1 MADTVWTI
9 TPDKAGKY
17 TLATA
22 DKYVDRDIEF
32 DLAQASLA
40 AEGSAS
46 ATIDSVS
53 VGTKVS
59 NKYPV
64 TGSKA
69 LSGTASAS
77 VASAGFAKDE
87 TASAAITGNASLS
100 AQLDAGV
107 LETTGG
113 FASASLTSVTV
124 GAKSSSNY
132 PISGSGTISGS
143 FGAAVN
149 TEGYVRDE
157 TASGSISGTASL
169 NATLPAVVL
178 QTSGGSGSATI
189 NAVTVGTKS
198 GSNYPLTGS
207 GSISGTFGAS
217 VKTEGYGKN
226 ENVSGSVSGTASLD
240 ASLPAI
246 ALSASGSGSATIDSV
261 SVAAD
266 VTSGKFKV
274 SGSKAITG
282 SASASIA
289 SAGYGTNETGS
300 GSVSGTAT
308 VNALINASVLDNK
321 AATGVTYTENT
332 SVIIPSEGALYIS
345 EGYIPATYI
354 TLDQM
359 LDGKTDTAGTAEGD
373 LRTGKVA
380 YDVNGKKLT
389 GNMGNATVTGGAI
402 SHTLGAPAYN
412 STSGKFDQS
421 CSITT
426 AAPSVDSAGY
436 ISSSEGTRN
445 ASASV
450 SENHAL
456 NKIVGS
462 IAISGTK
469 TVKPVISKQ
478 SISIS
483 GVTDAADAAA
493 TTTAPTSGVYVK
505 VNSAAASTNV
515 SAAATI
521 STEGYGTNAN
531 HGIAGSG
538 NVAVGANASDDTYVK
553 IKEGTA
559 QVNNNSSLSITAGD
573 PTLNSGTGKY
583 DISLST
589 SGTVTGSVTT
599 EGWIKSVA
607 SGSVSGSGTKSL
619 NAAAL
624 THGNTATET
633 KVSVGVSGA
642 RSSNLAAP
650 GSDTTY
656 YVTVSGS
663 QSAAGSVTHSA
674 SVSEGYVPTAGL
686 SKSATIPTSANITGS
701 GTKVYLKSTAITN
714 SLASAISSGYTLSLL
729 DSAPT
734 APYVTLTSN
743 GSATSGAVYNGTS
756 TGVNK
761 YMKVYAGEYT
771 VV

>member
-1 MADTVWTI
+1 MADTVWKI

-32 DLAQASLA
+32 DLAQAELSVGGE
-40 AEGSAS
+40 AE
-46 ATIDSVS
+46 ATINNVT
-53 VGTKVS
+53 VGLKS
-59 NKYPV
+59 QNQYSIS
-64 TGSKA
+64 GEGN
-69 LSGTASAS
+69 LSGTASSEVTQAGYIS
-77 VASAGFAKDE
+77 DGATGAISGSATLNAKIPAAVLTTTGG
-87 TASAAITGNASLS
+87 TASAN
-100 AQLDAGV
+100 
-107 LETTGG
+107 
-113 FASASLTSVTV
+113 LTSVNIGTR
-124 GAKSSSNY
+124 ADSKY
-132 PISGSGTISGS
+132 PITGSGSISGS
-143 FGAAVN
+143 FGAAVQ
-149 TEGYVRDE
+149 TEGYARGE
-157 TASGSISGTASL
+157 TASGSISGNVNL
-169 NATLPAVVL
+169 NAEIPAIKL
-178 QTSGGSGSATI
+178 QSSGTA
-189 NAVTVGTKS
+189 NASIDSVTVGNKS
-198 GSNYPLTGS
+198 GSNYPVTGS
-207 GSISGTFGAS
+207 ASITGESIGSVQEA
-217 VKTEGYGKN
+217 GYGTN
-226 ENVSGSVSGTASLD
+226 ESANGTVSGTASL
-240 ASLPAI
+240 SVTLPAI
-246 ALSASGSGSATIDSV
+246 TLNASGSGSATIDSV

-266 VTSGKFKV
+266 ATSGKFKV

-289 SAGYGTNETGS
+289 SAGYGKDETGS

-308 VNALINASVLDNK
+308 VNALISASVLDNK

-332 SVIIPSEGALYIS
+332 SVVIPSEGALYIS

-359 LDGKTDTAGTAEGD
+359 LDGKADTAGTAEAD

-389 GNMGNATVTGGAI
+389 GSMGNATITGGAI
-402 SHTLGAPAYN
+402 SHTLGVPTYN

-421 CSITT
+421 CDITT
-426 AAPSVDSAGY
+426 AAPSVNSAGY
-436 ISSSEGTRN
+436 ISSSEGTKN
-445 ASASV
+445 ASAAV

-456 NKIVGS
+456 NKITGS
-462 IAISGTK
+462 IAISGTR

-493 TTTAPTSGVYVK
+493 TTTAPSSGVYVK
-505 VNSAAASTNV
+505 VNSAAATNNV
-515 SAAATI
+515 NAAATI
-521 STEGYGTNAN
+521 SADGYGTNAN

-538 NVAVGANASDDTYVK
+538 NVAVGASASDDTYIK
-553 IKEGTA
+553 IKEGSA
-559 QVNNNSSLSITAGD
+559 KVNDNNSLSITAGN

-589 SGTVTGSVTT
+589 SGTVSGSVAT
-599 EGWIKSVA
+599 EGWIKSVT

-624 THGNTATET
+624 THDNTATET

-656 YVTVSGS
+656 YVEVSGS

-686 SKSATIPTSANITGS
+686 SQSATIPTSANITGS
-701 GTKVYLKSTAITN
+701 GSKVYLKSTAITN

-729 DSAPT
+729 ESAPS

-743 GSATSGAVYNGTS
+743 TSATTGAVYNGTS
-756 TGVNK
+756 AGVSK